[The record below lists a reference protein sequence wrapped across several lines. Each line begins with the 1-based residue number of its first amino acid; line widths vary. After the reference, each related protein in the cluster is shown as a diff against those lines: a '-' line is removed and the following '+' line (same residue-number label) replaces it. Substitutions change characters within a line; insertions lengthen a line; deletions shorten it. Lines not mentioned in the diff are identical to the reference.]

1 MVKKIYLL
9 MILGCF
15 LPHTVSAEE
24 TAQRM
29 LLMDLKATLVEPE
42 VVGLVNNMVSTEL
55 AHKNGFELITGADMR
70 QMVELEAEKQSMGC
84 ADDSSCLSNRKLT

>member
-9 MILGCF
+9 MILGCL

-42 VVGLVNNMVSTEL
+42 VVGLVNNMVS
-55 AHKNGFELITGADMR
+55 IT
-70 QMVELEAEKQSMGC
+70 C
-84 ADDSSCLSNRKLT
+84 KLN